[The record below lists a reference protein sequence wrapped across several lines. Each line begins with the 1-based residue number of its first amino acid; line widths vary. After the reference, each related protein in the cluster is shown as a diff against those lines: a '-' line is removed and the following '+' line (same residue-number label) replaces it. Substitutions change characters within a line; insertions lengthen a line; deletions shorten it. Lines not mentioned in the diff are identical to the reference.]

1 MNHLFNLEEFVK
13 QHITFRPQSL
23 LAADLQNNHTRL
35 SSQVFNKSVLVIG
48 GAGSIGSSFIKSIV
62 RYKPARLFVVD
73 INENGLTELT
83 RTLRSDLTIEMPAE
97 YITYPLNFNDPIFYK
112 LLAKFGPFE
121 IVANFAAHKHVRSEK
136 DIFSIEAMVQNNVIH
151 AEKLLEALSAGKH
164 IEHFFAVSTD
174 KAANPVSIMGASK
187 KLMEDVLMS
196 YSTVLPITTA
206 RFANVAFSNGS
217 LLQGFIERLMKKQPL
232 SSPNNIRRYFV
243 SPAES
248 GEICMLS
255 CLLGDSGDIFFP
267 KLDPNTE
274 LKTFSDIAIQFLD
287 FHGLKPI
294 YTTSEEEA
302 KRIAQQLSDSSNEY
316 PVYFFESETSGEK
329 SYEEFYTEHEQL
341 DMDSFVNLGI
351 IKNTP
356 KPSLEAI
363 QSIIN
368 KLNISFQ
375 KQDLSKADLVRIIN
389 EYIPNFSHIET
400 GKNLD
405 QKM

>member
-13 QHITFRPQSL
+13 QHISFPPLSL

-35 SSQVFNKSVLVIG
+35 SAQVFQKSVLVIG
-48 GAGSIGSSFIKSIV
+48 GAGSIGSSFIKSIL

-83 RTLRSDLTIEMPAE
+83 RTLRSDLSIEMPAE

-112 LLAKFGPFE
+112 ILAKSGSFE

-151 AEKLLEALSAGKH
+151 AEKLLEVLSAKSN

-196 YSTVLPITTA
+196 YSSLLPITTA

-217 LLQGFIERLMKKQPL
+217 LLQGFMERLMKKQPL

-294 YTTSEEEA
+294 YTSSEEEA
-302 KRIAQQLSDSSNEY
+302 KSIAQQLSDSSDEY

-341 DMDSFVNLGI
+341 DMNSFVNLGV

-356 KPSLEAI
+356 RPPLEKIKAI
-363 QSIIN
+363 IG
-368 KLNISFQ
+368 KLNLSFEN
-375 KQDLSKADLVRIIN
+375 QDLSKADIVSIIN

>member
-1 MNHLFNLEEFVK
+1 MNY
-13 QHITFRPQSL
+13 
-23 LAADLQNNHTRL
+23 ADKIQ
-35 SSQVFNKSVLVIG
+35 IDYEI
-48 GAGSIGSSFIKSIV
+48 AIKSN
-62 RYKPARLFVVD
+62 R
-73 INENGLTELT
+73 
-83 RTLRSDLTIEMPAE
+83 
-97 YITYPLNFNDPIFYK
+97 
-112 LLAKFGPFE
+112 
-121 IVANFAAHKHVRSEK
+121 
-136 DIFSIEAMVQNNVIH
+136 
-151 AEKLLEALSAGKH
+151 
-164 IEHFFAVSTD
+164 
-174 KAANPVSIMGASK
+174 K

-294 YTTSEEEA
+294 YTASEEEA

-341 DMDSFVNLGI
+341 DMDSFVNLGV

>member
-13 QHITFRPQSL
+13 QHITFRPHSL
-23 LAADLQNNHTRL
+23 LEGDLQNNHQQL
-35 SSQVFNKSVLVIG
+35 SAQVYKKSVLVIG
-48 GAGSIGSSFIKSIV
+48 GAGSIGSSYIKSIL
-62 RYKPARLFVVD
+62 RYKPSRLFVVD
-73 INENGLTELT
+73 INENALTELT
-83 RTLRSDLTIEMPAE
+83 RALRSDISIEMPAE

-112 LLAKFGPFE
+112 ILAKFGPFE

-151 AEKLLEALSAGKH
+151 AEKLLEVLSKDKN

-196 YSTVLPITTA
+196 YSAVLPITTA

-248 GEICMLS
+248 GQICMLS
-255 CLLGDSGDIFFP
+255 CLLGASSDIFFP

-274 LKTFSDIAIQFLD
+274 LKTFSDIAIKFLD

-294 YTTSEEEA
+294 YTSSEEEA
-302 KRIAQQLSDSSNEY
+302 KSIAQNLSDTSNEY

-329 SYEEFYTEHEQL
+329 SYEEFYTEQEQL
-341 DMDSFVNLGI
+341 DWDSFINLGI

-356 KPSLEAI
+356 KPPIEKI
-363 QSIIN
+363 KTIID
-368 KLNISFQ
+368 KLNLSFQ
-375 KQDLSKADLVRIIN
+375 KKDLTKSDLVGVIN